1 MNLSYLKSIIKRKEF
16 INSVWNVA
24 DILIM
29 PFLMLLFT
37 PFFIKKIGPSEYGIW
52 MFVNSIIAS
61 IGIFNMGLGDAAI
74 KFVSKYKSLNDTIN
88 LNRIVNSVFA
98 LSLISLIVFIILGNC
113 FAFLLKAYNFFN
125 LDGADLLVTFF
136 AIQLGSVVFGLKQV
150 EQVLLSVFKGYE
162 QYDSSAKISI
172 TSKLLLILSQVVIVY
187 IGYFLTEIFVVSAII
202 SFVIVLFEILF
213 IKSKFK
219 EISFI
224 PLIKKSTLQE
234 IFGFSSWSWI
244 QSILGVI
251 AGHIDRLFVITLAG
265 PIFLAYYALASNIG
279 SQVHSILTASVGWVF
294 PKVSGKTE
302 RNEEVNQLY
311 YKMQLIVMI
320 FGFVIFG
327 AMLSFEN
334 VIFKTW
340 LGTETYNSSILLIK
354 IFLYLAFINSLSII
368 PYYFMLGSNLIKYS
382 TLFMFISLVL
392 TIGFMILGYKFWDT
406 MGLVYGKL
414 LSSLISI
421 PIMISFIH
429 YKIIDK
435 SKSINGYKIYLPV
448 ILFAISIYMFNVFS
462 IPVFVISIILMGYL
476 FKKTFEN
483 KKDY

>member
-1 MNLSYLKSIIKRKEF
+1 MLK
-16 INSVWNVA
+16 
-24 DILIM
+24 
-29 PFLMLLFT
+29 T
-37 PFFIKKIGPSEYGIW
+37 Y
-52 MFVNSIIAS
+52 
-61 IGIFNMGLGDAAI
+61 
-74 KFVSKYKSLNDTIN
+74 
-88 LNRIVNSVFA
+88 
-98 LSLISLIVFIILGNC
+98 
-113 FAFLLKAYNFFN
+113 
-125 LDGADLLVTFF
+125 
-136 AIQLGSVVFGLKQV
+136 
-150 EQVLLSVFKGYE
+150 
-162 QYDSSAKISI
+162 SS
-172 TSKLLLILSQVVIVY
+172 
-187 IGYFLTEIFVVSAII
+187 
-202 SFVIVLFEILF
+202 
-213 IKSKFK
+213 
-219 EISFI
+219 ISFI

-327 AMLSFEN
+327 ALLSFEN

-448 ILFAISIYMFNVFS
+448 ILFVISIYMFNVFS